1 MRHIKRM
8 LWVIPVGFIGL
19 GLLGQG
25 LMAIGVIPETPDTK
39 PATEVTQKA
48 TPKPTVTKT
57 AKPVPTKSVNPIS
70 QLKGRVIGKLGKDR
84 NVKVSMYK
92 DTVQVGFDMDDN
104 LFSDSRIRRGH
115 QDILSILQ
123 VVKDLKITNRVFVE
137 AWFPLIDKYGNKDK
151 YSVLY
156 VEVSNQTLNKMNLD
170 NLKYV
175 PENLEYIAEEYYL
188 HPAMLK

>member
-1 MRHIKRM
+1 M

-70 QLKGRVIGKLGKDR
+70 QLKGSVIGKLGKDR

-115 QDILSILQ
+115 QDILSLS
-123 VVKDLKITNRVFVE
+123 
-137 AWFPLIDKYGNKDK
+137 LIH
-151 YSVLY
+151 
-156 VEVSNQTLNKMNLD
+156 
-170 NLKYV
+170 
-175 PENLEYIAEEYYL
+175 I
-188 HPAMLK
+188 